1 MKFKFYTMKLC
12 GFIVLVFL
20 AQSLISGFTEFFI
33 LDGGSWGQIW
43 RFVGAIFLH
52 DGLAHLIYNL
62 FALILFGNL
71 LEVLIG
77 GRRFLAIFLIS
88 GILANLVAINFY
100 SNLLGA
106 SGAIFGVIGALIVI
120 RPMLVIWAFG
130 MPMPIVIAGILWG
143 VGDFIGA
150 YGFLAGNPID
160 DTGNIAHLS
169 GMAFGLVL
177 GTFYKG
183 RAKGKMQNF
192 RSERDRGGKI
202 EIDESVMSD
211 WEEKYLR

>member
-1 MKFKFYTMKLC
+1 MKLC

-20 AQSLISGFTEFFI
+20 AQGLVSGFTEFFI
-33 LDGGSWGQIW
+33 LDGSSWWQVW
-43 RFVGAIFLH
+43 RFISAIFLH
-52 DGLAHLIYNL
+52 DGLVHLIYNL

-77 GRRFLAIFLIS
+77 GRRFLAVFFIS

-100 SNLLGA
+100 SNSLGA

-130 MPMPIVIAGILWG
+130 MPMPIIIAGVLWG
-143 VGDFIGA
+143 IGDFIGA

-160 DTGNIAHLS
+160 NTGNIAHLS
-169 GMAFGLVL
+169 GMAFGLIL
-177 GTFYKG
+177 GAFYRRRVK
-183 RAKGKMQNF
+183 RKMQNF
-192 RSERDRGGKI
+192 RGERDRRGKI
-202 EIDESVMSD
+202 KINEGVMRD
-211 WEEKYLR
+211 WEEKYLNRNI